1 MNDLNTASSLSAGS
15 GVPSELVFTSSG
27 KCDFPPLGNNT
38 KCSSPLTGQNGP
50 LAPVVT
56 GFDPEEK
63 AKKKSHLDSLS
74 QKRFLRYLLQS
85 IARSLHLKSM
95 PDCGDPI
102 KTLNDAHRVCKC
114 SRTRIKPEVS
124 IFRSKEYN
132 KAFYGGLAI
141 CGSVWDCTVCSAK
154 IQERRR
160 AEVSHM
166 MSWAYSQGYTVS
178 MITFTFPHYGWNSCD
193 DLLKKQA
200 LAFKLLRSGKAWT
213 KKKSSL
219 GYVGLVR
226 GLEVNHGK
234 NGWHPHTHELW
245 IHKPLSKSE
254 KKSFESMLVDRWLN
268 CCKKNGLVPVGKVGA
283 FRKYAVDFKFN
294 AKDSDYLNKMDDSS
308 SWGVDREI
316 VKSSS
321 KETLKGR
328 PPFAL
333 LVDSAKG
340 CFSSGNLFLEY
351 SKAFKG
357 KSQLFWSKG
366 LKQLCELEDFTD
378 KELAELKEDDA
389 DLLMKLEMFAWLD
402 VVNNEAISHV
412 LDLAEKGGYEAVNKF
427 LKSKGSHDIG
437 IHTY

>member
-1 MNDLNTASSLSAGS
+1 MNGLNSASVDLRGS
-15 GVPSELVFTSSG
+15 GDSFRGSSGLFYYASG
-27 KCDFPPLGNNT
+27 KCDFAPLGNNT
-38 KCSSPLTGQNGP
+38 KCSSPLNADT
-50 LAPVVT
+50 LSATKAVS
-56 GFDPEEK
+56 EK
-63 AKKKSHLDSLS
+63 VPPKTSLVE
-74 QKRFLRYLLQS
+74 KRFLRYLLQS
-85 IARSLHLKSM
+85 VSRSLHLKSM
-95 PDCGDPI
+95 PNTGDPI
-102 KTLNDAHRVCKC
+102 DTLNKAHRVCKC
-114 SRTRIKPEVS
+114 SRVRIKPEVS
-124 IFRSKEYN
+124 IFKSKQYN

-141 CGSVWDCTVCSAK
+141 CGSPWDCPVCAAK

-160 AEVSHM
+160 SEVSHLM
-166 MSWAYSQGYTVS
+166 DWAYSHGFTVS
-178 MITFTFPHYGWNSCD
+178 MITFTFPHYGYQSCRE
-193 DLLKKQA
+193 LLDKQA
-200 LAFKLLRSGKAWT
+200 LAFKAFRSGKAWEKN
-213 KKKSSL
+213 KKGI

-245 IHKPLSKSE
+245 IHKPLNHQAKL
-254 KKSFESMLVDRWLN
+254 KFQKDVIDRWLYF
-268 CCKKNGLVPVGKVGA
+268 CKKFDLVPYGKVPA
-283 FRKYAVDFKFN
+283 FKKYAIDFKFN
-294 AKDSDYLNKMDDSS
+294 AKDSDYLNKMDDAS

-321 KETLKGR
+321 KESSKGR

-340 CFSSGNLFLEY
+340 CLTSGKLFLEY

-366 LKQLCELEDFTD
+366 LKQLCELEDFSD

-389 DLLMKLEMFAWLD
+389 DLLMKLEMFAWSD
-402 VVNNEAISHV
+402 VVNNEAIAHI
-412 LDLAEKGGYEAVNKF
+412 LDLAESGGYEAVNKW